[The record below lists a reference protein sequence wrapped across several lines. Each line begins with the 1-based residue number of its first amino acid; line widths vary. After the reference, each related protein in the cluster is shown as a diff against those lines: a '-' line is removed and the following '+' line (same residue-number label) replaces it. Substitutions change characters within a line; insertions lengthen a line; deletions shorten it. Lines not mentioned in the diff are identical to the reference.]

1 MDIVQIS
8 QAGSCAIDTFQ
19 VSINDTI
26 MVSVDT
32 RLILQPEILLHTKK
46 KVPIIKKWWKLS
58 YFIGLSSYLHACLH
72 DKDQPW

>member
-19 VSINDTI
+19 VSINDTV
-26 MVSVDT
+26 MVSMDT

-46 KVPIIKKWWKLS
+46 SPNYKKMVEAQLLHRPQFVPPCMS
-58 YFIGLSSYLHACLH
+58 
-72 DKDQPW
+72 P